1 MLRKFY
7 TIVSVVLTLVCV
19 EARIRVYVTD
29 TPIQKIGSRLY
40 KKELLTD
47 KFTDPKEL
55 AYDSAT
61 RNLFFMHMDDLIQN
75 SGRAFVNIITKETM
89 RVNGIAKNKATAVDQ
104 ETGDVYFGS
113 DNGLY
118 KYDPLL
124 GEAVNIGL
132 YNMNILKIVIR
143 NNEMYII
150 DANDHKIYK
159 IFDRGSKAI
168 RVGTM
173 KSVLEFDVDYH
184 KNIHYMSMCGVYC
197 AINGAEIV
205 KNKDLSTVY
214 HFISDEYTTFGLT
227 ETGLYEIDCFNGT
240 AKHVAD
246 LNFFPRSIIFGDYG
260 DIFYSVDNN
269 IYRLKP
275 ISSYTVY
282 NVKRNGV

>member
-1 MLRKFY
+1 MLRKIDP
-7 TIVSVVLTLVCV
+7 IVLVVLTLVCV

-89 RVNGIAKNKATAVDQ
+89 KVNGIAKNKATAVDQ